1 MNLKNVQAEQKILK
15 IFLTYP
21 KVYLYSQKVKIKY
34 FSSNEYKL
42 IYKLIISYYMK
53 YSKIITYQIFINKLE
68 KIGNI
73 KINTYKLIFKKILQQ
88 NVKLSEFQYYVN
100 KIIEA
105 YKGRKLLVAVYK
117 SNQEISEGNVDNAI
131 NELQSKLIL
140 LKQEGNNDIVRE
152 GGYLEGVRQRG
163 QELLNKEFYFGKYIG
178 VPTGLSEFDKI
189 YGGIYPGEFG
199 VVIGSPGRGKSILLL
214 NFVIHAA
221 MLNLPVV
228 IVTVEMSKM
237 QMEYRLDSR
246 LTQIRGEKFRKKT
259 LLKKEILQW
268 LRRMKEF
275 KKRGRI
281 YIIDFPDGVS
291 ANAINL
297 KLRQA
302 EEYLKTKRYLL
313 VVDYLNLMLPN
324 NKVDGGKNSW
334 QVVGAISD
342 DLKKLAR
349 KKHIPI
355 WTAAQFSK
363 KGSKQKTAAAED
375 VGYGAGIAQ
384 DADFELGLI
393 QTPEMK
399 EEGLLHI
406 ICMKGREGHFP
417 IIECYPDFSRM
428 KFNGGKNEEEEE
440 EV

>member
-1 MNLKNVQAEQKILK
+1 MN
-15 IFLTYP
+15 
-21 KVYLYSQKVKIKY
+21 
-34 FSSNEYKL
+34 
-42 IYKLIISYYMK
+42 
-53 YSKIITYQIFINKLE
+53 SK
-68 KIGNI
+68 
-73 KINTYKLIFKKILQQ
+73 KINISKLIFKKILQQ
-88 NVKLSEFQYYVN
+88 NIKLSELQYYID
-100 KIIEA
+100 KIIMA

-117 SNQEISEGNVDNAI
+117 SNQEISNGNINVAI
-131 NELQSKLIL
+131 DELQSKLTL
-140 LKQEGNNDIVRE
+140 LKQESNDNIVRE

-163 QELLNKEFYFGKYIG
+163 EELLNKEFYFGKYIG
-178 VPTGLSEFDKI
+178 VPTGLREFDLT
-189 YGGIYPGEFG
+189 YGGIYPGELG
-199 VVIGSPGRGKSILLL
+199 VVVGSPGRGKSILLL
-214 NFVIHAA
+214 NFIIYAA

-228 IVTVEMSKM
+228 IVTVEMSKI

-246 LTQIRGEKFRKKT
+246 LTQIQGEKFRKKT
-259 LLKKEILQW
+259 LSKKEILQW
-268 LRRMKEF
+268 LKRMKKF

-281 YIIDFPDGVS
+281 YIIDFPDGVT
-291 ANAINL
+291 ANAINF

-313 VVDYLNLMLPN
+313 IVDYLNLMLPN

-334 QVVGAISD
+334 QFVGAISD

-363 KGSKQKTAAAED
+363 KGAKQKTASAED

-393 QTPEMK
+393 QTPEML

-406 ICMKGREGHFP
+406 ICMKGREGRFP

-428 KFNGGKNEEEEE
+428 KMDGGKVDEEESEE
-440 EV
+440 